1 MRGNRKAKKKTFYDR
16 RAGGENLTKDKS
28 QKTDRS
34 STKFKER
41 EHEIQINKMK
51 RYPPSLNGINKNL
64 P

>member
-1 MRGNRKAKKKTFYDR
+1 MTNNKG
-16 RAGGENLTKDKS
+16 
-28 QKTDRS
+28 QKTDRG

-41 EHEIQINKMK
+41 EHEIQVKKMV